1 MARAD
6 PTTGAANDL
15 SVVVP
20 VYGCADTLEALHQR
34 LTATLDRLALD
45 RELIFVD
52 DRSTDGAWEI
62 LERLAAADPSVSSIR
77 LSRNFGQ
84 QAAITAGIAAADSRW
99 IVVMD
104 CDLQDPPELI
114 AALYAKALEG
124 FDVVLAR
131 RKQKQH
137 SFVRLLA
144 ARGYFWF
151 IGLFLGVTISG
162 EYGAFSIISRKVR
175 DAFLRIP
182 DKDRH
187 YLPILF
193 WLGFERGEIEYEHG
207 KRPAGKSGYSFR
219 ALLRLAAD
227 GIFFQTVTL
236 LRWIVYLGFAVA
248 ASGLLLA
255 VALIVLAVVGNPPS
269 GWTSLA
275 VLLLLI
281 GGFVIVSTGVTGLYV
296 GRIFQQV
303 KGRPLYIVDAEAGAV
318 VSRGDAEADA
328 ARSDVGTLT

>member
-1 MARAD
+1 VARAELD
-6 PTTGAANDL
+6 AHDEIEL

-20 VYGCADTLEALHQR
+20 VYGCADTLDALHRR
-34 LTATLDRLALD
+34 LTPALEELAASH
-45 RELIFVD
+45 EIVFVD
-52 DRSTDGAWEI
+52 DASTDGAWGV
-62 LERLAAADPSVSSIR
+62 LERLAAEDPSVGAIR

-84 QAAITAGIAAADSRW
+84 QAAITAGIAATHGRW

-114 AALYAKALEG
+114 AALYAKAAEG

-137 SFVRLLA
+137 SLFRLLA
-144 ARGYFWF
+144 ARAYFRF
-151 IGLFLGVTISG
+151 ISMFLGVRISG

-175 DAFLRIP
+175 DAFVRVP
-182 DKDRH
+182 DRDRH

-193 WLGFERGEIEYEHG
+193 WLGFRRGEIEYEHA
-207 KRPAGKSGYSFR
+207 KRPSGKSGYSVR
-219 ALLRLAAD
+219 ALIRLAAE

-236 LRWIVYLGFAVA
+236 LKWIVYIGFAVA
-248 ASGLLLA
+248 ASGVALA
-255 VALIVLAVVGNPPS
+255 IALIVLAVVGSPPS

-275 VLLLLI
+275 VLVLVT

-303 KGRPLYIVDAEAGAV
+303 KNRPLYIVDTEVGAV
-318 VSRGDAEADA
+318 SGRLEPERDAIADN
-328 ARSDVGTLT
+328 VGTLT